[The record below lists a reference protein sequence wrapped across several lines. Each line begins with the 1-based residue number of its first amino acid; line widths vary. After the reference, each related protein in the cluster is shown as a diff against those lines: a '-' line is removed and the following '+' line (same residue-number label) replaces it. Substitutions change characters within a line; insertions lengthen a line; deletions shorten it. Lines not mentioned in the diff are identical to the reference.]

1 MAGLPDWDRC
11 AVMGVVNVTPD
22 SFSDGGRWFD
32 TTAAVKHGLAL
43 VTEGAD
49 LVDVGGESTRPGAT
63 RVDEAEELR
72 RVIPV
77 VRGLASEGVVVSVD
91 TMRASVAAQAL
102 AAGAALVNDVSGGL
116 ADPEMIPVVA
126 DAGAPFVVMH
136 WRGFLKGGNVKGVY
150 EDVVSE
156 VLDELHARVDAVL
169 AGGITP
175 DRVVV
180 DPGLGFS
187 KEAGHD
193 LTLLA
198 RLDRLHGL
206 GHPLLVAASRKR
218 FLGRVLAGP
227 EGAPPPARERDAA
240 TAAVSA
246 LAAQAGAWAVRVH
259 EVRATADAVR
269 VARAVEGARADA
281 DIPDEDVTDG
291 AHSTPDA
298 PTLEDT
304 RPSRTPH
311 GAEGA
316 R

>member
-1 MAGLPDWDRC
+1 MSKQSGRGRVAGLPEWDRC

-32 TTAAVKHGLAL
+32 TTSAVKHGLAL
-43 VTEGAD
+43 VEEGAD

-63 RVDEAEELR
+63 RVDEDEELR
-72 RVIPV
+72 RVVPV
-77 VRGLASEGVVVSVD
+77 VRGLAAEGVTVSVD
-91 TMRASVAAQAL
+91 TMRASVAEQAL

-116 ADPEMIPVVA
+116 ADPAMIPVVA

-136 WRGFLKGGNVKGVY
+136 WRGFLQGGNVKGVY
-150 EDVVSE
+150 ADVVAE
-156 VLDELHARVDAVL
+156 VTAELHARVEAVL
-169 AGGITP
+169 EGGIAP
-175 DRVVV
+175 DRIVV

-187 KEAGHD
+187 KDGEHD
-193 LTLLA
+193 LVLLA
-198 RLDRLHGL
+198 HLDRLLGL

-227 EGAPPPARERDAA
+227 QGAPPPARERDAA

-246 LAAQAGAWAVRVH
+246 LAAHAGAWAVRVH

-269 VARAVEGARADA
+269 VARAIEEARAA
-281 DIPDEDVTDG
+281 EN
-291 AHSTPDA
+291 A
-298 PTLEDT
+298 P
-304 RPSRTPH
+304 SANS
-311 GAEGA
+311 AEGA